1 MEVIK
6 SNVIKSKMAALPE
19 ILQELVP
26 LIIEKS
32 EAWIKENITKGL
44 ETCHRNLPDKLN
56 VNKEVN
62 SFIRRNNDHWQKK
75 LEKRKDV
82 YYKFTRSDQ
91 LILLYNECL
100 EEEPIYI
107 PRKFRNDNTFTMNEQ
122 EKKYLLQAWSY
133 KTENRNGNTNN
144 KKIIF

>member
-1 MEVIK
+1 
-6 SNVIKSKMAALPE
+6 MAVLPE
-19 ILQELVP
+19 ILQELAP

-32 EAWIKENITKGL
+32 EALINENITKGL
-44 ETCHRNLPDKLN
+44 ETCRRNVPDNLN

-62 SFIRRNNDHWQKK
+62 SFIRRNNDHWQKE

-122 EKKYLLQAWSY
+122 EKKYLLQA
-133 KTENRNGNTNN
+133 
-144 KKIIF
+144 